1 MAVRKKVSPKPP
13 VSPEGAERAARRPA
27 DVCGPSAGIA
37 PAFGAHIERIRAAK
51 ERADALV
58 DSEISLE
65 APEASLALL
74 WEIVFDRLCAAGDAD
89 VSEVGTLAGIVQKL
103 FSADSRRS
111 AGKPCRAEGAGIS
124 ARTLRKIEEKLKLL

>member
-1 MAVRKKVSPKPP
+1 MAARRKVSPKP
-13 VSPEGAERAARRPA
+13 SAAPEGAERASRQPA
-27 DVCGPSAGIA
+27 DVCAPSTGIA
-37 PAFGAHIERIRAAK
+37 PAFGAHLERIRAAK

-103 FSADSRRS
+103 FSADSRRP
-111 AGKPCRAEGAGIS
+111 AGKPCSSAGAGIS
-124 ARTLRKIEEKLKLL
+124 ARTLHKIEEKLKLL

>member
-1 MAVRKKVSPKPP
+1 MAARKRVSPKPP
-13 VSPEGAERAARRPA
+13 ASPEGAERAARRPT
-27 DVCGPSAGIA
+27 DVCGPSAGVS
-37 PAFGAHIERIRAAK
+37 PAFGAHLERIRAAK

-74 WEIVFDRLCAAGDAD
+74 WEIVFDRLCAAG
-89 VSEVGTLAGIVQKL
+89 IVQKL

-111 AGKPCRAEGAGIS
+111 AGKPCMAEGAGIS
-124 ARTLRKIEEKLKLL
+124 TQTLRKIEEKLKLL

>member
-1 MAVRKKVSPKPP
+1 MAARRKVPPKP
-13 VSPEGAERAARRPA
+13 SAAPEGAERASRQPA
-27 DVCGPSAGIA
+27 DVCAPSTGIV
-37 PAFGAHIERIRAAK
+37 PAFGAHLERIRAAK

-65 APEASLALL
+65 APEASLSLL

-103 FSADSRRS
+103 FSADSRRP

>member
-1 MAVRKKVSPKPP
+1 MAARKRVSPKP
-13 VSPEGAERAARRPA
+13 SAAPEGAESDASPSDAA
-27 DVCGPSAGIA
+27 CSPSAGIA
-37 PAFGAHIERIRAAK
+37 PAFGAHLERIRAAK
-51 ERADALV
+51 GRADVLV

-124 ARTLRKIEEKLKLL
+124 AQTLRKIEEKLKLL

>member
-1 MAVRKKVSPKPP
+1 MAARRKVSPKP
-13 VSPEGAERAARRPA
+13 SAAPEGAERASCQPA
-27 DVCGPSAGIA
+27 DVCAPSTGIA
-37 PAFGAHIERIRAAK
+37 PAFEAHLERIRAAK

-103 FSADSRRS
+103 FSADSRRP